1 MQQPPV
7 ASIDAGDRVG
17 FGILSSVS
25 AVFCFSMVDALAK
38 WLGQDYAAVQ
48 ILFFRCVFGL
58 LPVAVFVWRS
68 GGASCTCRKYVT
80 TSDSMNAAT
89 PSTTATPRMKNI
101 TDGIARSSSPAKR
114 SSRYSM

>member
-7 ASIDAGDRVG
+7 ASTDAGDRVG

-48 ILFFRCVFGL
+48 ILLFR
-58 LPVAVFVWRS
+58 
-68 GGASCTCRKYVT
+68 
-80 TSDSMNAAT
+80 
-89 PSTTATPRMKNI
+89 
-101 TDGIARSSSPAKR
+101 
-114 SSRYSM
+114 

>member
-7 ASIDAGDRVG
+7 ASTDAGDRVG

-38 WLGQDYAAVQ
+38 WLGQDYAAAQ

-80 TSDSMNAAT
+80 TSDSMNAPGWRK
-89 PSTTATPRMKNI
+89 PSTVW
-101 TDGIARSSSPAKR
+101 RSSPGHPEGHLGSPCYLYA
-114 SSRYSM
+114 